1 MMDNNLPTI
10 THFKVGTNW
19 PIAHLRHEVQIT
31 MGNNAPIDF
40 YFFSSEHNK
49 LDRKIN
55 VRVEKILIVVDMLPP
70 KVLKIKSA

>member
-1 MMDNNLPTI
+1 
-10 THFKVGTNW
+10 
-19 PIAHLRHEVQIT
+19 

-40 YFFSSEHNK
+40 YFFCSEPNK
-49 LDRKIN
+49 LDQKIN